1 MMRGPEQ
8 ESSRTCRDSLTLGFS
23 SSKGKPYN
31 RHRNGG
37 PQICEAQEIKLIDFG
52 CGDPL
57 MDTPYTEFSG
67 QCRGQLMNLN
77 SVFANSGWFQ
87 ELLFLAGPGTVWS
100 VGVTLYE
107 IVCGNLP
114 FTIFSSRR
122 MQQAQFPEGL
132 SPEIKDFIGCYL
144 RPHAEGRPLP
154 REVGLITMVSKP
166 SSHPN
171 ILELYDWFDRRSS
184 YVMAMERPYP
194 CQDLF
199 MYCQEQGGVLNED
212 KARNVTRQLLGALQH
227 CHDHGVVHR
236 DVKPKNILIQTETQE
251 IKLIDFGCGD
261 PLMDTPYTEFSE
273 IKDFIGCY
281 LRPHAE
287 GRSTLDQL
295 QLHPWYRQSC

>member
-1 MMRGPEQ
+1 M
-8 ESSRTCRDSLTLGFS
+8 
-23 SSKGKPYN
+23 
-31 RHRNGG
+31 
-37 PQICEAQEIKLIDFG
+37 
-52 CGDPL
+52 
-57 MDTPYTEFSG
+57 
-67 QCRGQLMNLN
+67 
-77 SVFANSGWFQ
+77 
-87 ELLFLAGPGTVWS
+87 
-100 VGVTLYE
+100 
-107 IVCGNLP
+107 
-114 FTIFSSRR
+114 
-122 MQQAQFPEGL
+122 
-132 SPEIKDFIGCYL
+132 
-144 RPHAEGRPLP
+144 
-154 REVGLITMVSKP
+154 
-166 SSHPN
+166 SHPN

-212 KARNVTRQLLGALQH
+212 KAHNVTRQLLGALQH

-236 DVKPKNILIQTETQE
+236 DVKPENILIQTETQE

-295 QLHPWYRQSC
+295 QLHPWHRQSC